1 MVYIFFSSGQV
12 LMSTLSWFST
22 CTSVSEGVFLM
33 YLWREMYSMPTYS
46 SAILLLETLYL
57 SVCCDQFFCG
67 VYVSGCHHGS
77 GSWYGVPYSVLAS
90 YKQWFPCHKGLLSLI
105 NPSVGR
111 LINEKFEFEQPQRIR
126 FIIFK
131 FLPTGTGWGFE
142 GEGGRREEKP
152 HS

>member
-57 SVCCDQFFCG
+57 SVRCDQFFCG